1 MQIFLI
7 TSLNSLKNIVRMEII
22 SKAAQTEKLQMILMS
37 MDFSD
42 KYTMMV
48 VYLKEFLKTGS
59 KVMADILIKMELSNI
74 NITNTDN
81 HFL

>member
-1 MQIFLI
+1 
-7 TSLNSLKNIVRMEII
+7 
-22 SKAAQTEKLQMILMS
+22 MILKS
-37 MDFSD
+37 MDFLD

-59 KVMADILIKMELSNI
+59 KVMADILIKMELSII